1 MIVSQEHY
9 SSALAGIYTRL
20 RPPRSKGSRELGI
33 LERTDMI
40 AKCRPHRAA
49 LQQGLSVR
57 FKLGCGR
64 QARRKLLFLLSQSCS
79 SGARCLLRHD
89 DMRCDEEDDM
99 RDGCEVEL

>member
-1 MIVSQEHY
+1 MSQKHY
-9 SSALAGIYTRL
+9 SGALACTRTRL
-20 RPPRSKGSRELGI
+20 RPRGSEGSRELGI

-64 QARRKLLFLLSQSCS
+64 QARGKLLFLLLQLCS
-79 SGARCLLRHD
+79 SAARCLVRHD
-89 DMRCDEEDDM
+89 DMRCDEEDM